1 MKFDMSKAK
10 NNWMQL
16 VSPNAD
22 DEGLWIHQNA
32 WFSLTELD
40 QNSSLAY
47 QVKLKMNGV
56 YVFVIEG
63 SAKIGNQILN
73 ERDGYG
79 IWDISN
85 FEIKANSDKAKVLV
99 MDVPYKES

>member
-1 MKFDMSKAK
+1 
-10 NNWMQL
+10 
-16 VSPNAD
+16 
-22 DEGLWIHQNA
+22 
-32 WFSLTELD
+32 
-40 QNSSLAY
+40 
-47 QVKLKMNGV
+47 MNGV